1 MKKRIVICICGL
13 LIILSVIV
21 LFINNYHYQHDGCIM
36 YMVAA
41 KEKDYYIEARSFG
54 FDDREFSGQHKNN
67 IREFVEK
74 NGEIFDEMRSKYKAP
89 TEIHADCYVKNGKT
103 YVHFNG
109 TATDKETNKN
119 KTIDELV
126 EFDFVL
132 TRNIQKYSDEERTS
146 VADELVSENSET
158 VDSSAPQIDDVDK
171 EEKFLPSSL
180 GITIPNINLGA
191 VKDERPLDEEEIEYA
206 VQLGKTLEE
215 AKKMTRYELVEL
227 DNRLHPENKEKEKE
241 NTEKFTPS
249 AEELKTL
256 EERNITVDDFQ
267 YLHKLYSDGKTIFEQ
282 SDETLAKDLKEWYIS
297 KIEYAKAAST
307 DPAYSEIDISQN
319 D

>member
-1 MKKRIVICICGL
+1 MKKYLAIAL
-13 LIILSVIV
+13 FLALIIVFPS
-21 LFINNYHYQHDGCIM
+21 C
-36 YMVAA
+36 
-41 KEKDYYIEARSFG
+41 S
-54 FDDREFSGQHKNN
+54 
-67 IREFVEK
+67 K
-74 NGEIFDEMRSKYKAP
+74 NGD
-89 TEIHADCYVKNGKT
+89 
-103 YVHFNG
+103 
-109 TATDKETNKN
+109 NKPS
-119 KTIDELV
+119 
-126 EFDFVL
+126 
-132 TRNIQKYSDEERTS
+132 Q
-146 VADELVSENSET
+146 SET
-158 VDSSAPQIDDVDK
+158 ISTTSSNIEDVDLNE

-180 GITIPNINLGA
+180 GITIPNVNLGA

-267 YLHKLYSDGKTIFEQ
+267 YLHKLYSDGKTILEQ

-297 KIEYAKAAST
+297 KIEFAKAAST